1 MLCFNNVVNFYCVR
15 CLWEPNRTFLKL
27 HLTRGKPLKSEKIDA
42 EARLD
47 SNLIGLAKKYTA
59 MTESDWFE
67 AR

>member
-1 MLCFNNVVNFYCVR
+1 MGTLKV
-15 CLWEPNRTFLKL
+15 NRTFLKL
-27 HLTRGKPLKSEKIDA
+27 YLTRGKPLKSKKIYA